1 MASFVLDFIPAPS
14 RPPQRRR
21 AAAAHDSS
29 RGTRRLG
36 TLHTMLTQ
44 QNYPAYSVD
53 VQEQITR
60 VIVARGRDLADRGR
74 GSQSFR
80 EATHEISLR
89 DIHREWFGG
98 LRLTERD
105 ILAAILA
112 HTMHREEAGTEA
124 PALRF
129 GVENDENGDTIM
141 IKIYPSRRDSSEG
154 PGRRRTPRR

>member
-1 MASFVLDFIPAPS
+1 MAAFVLDWIPAT
-14 RPPQRRR
+14 RMPPQAPP

-29 RGTRRLG
+29 RGKRRLES
-36 TLHTMLTQ
+36 LSQML
-44 QNYPAYSVD
+44 NRDNVPPDFAA

-60 VIVARGRDLADRGR
+60 VIVARGRDLADRGAE
-74 GSQSFR
+74 SFR
-80 EATHEISLR
+80 EATHEVSLR
-89 DIHREWFGG
+89 VIHREWFGG

-129 GVENDENGDTIM
+129 GVANDENGDTIM
-141 IKIYPSRRDSSEG
+141 IKIYPCRRDSSKG